1 MNIKKVLASSAILL
15 TLSSPITIKAS
26 ETYTFKK
33 GDTFNRVCFINYKDL
48 KYNYRLAYYNGII
61 DINKLDNNLT
71 ISLPTIEELENF
83 SFTYKVE
90 KNDTLEIIAQKFFGD
105 ALLGSLI
112 GEYNCLNEEIKPNDE
127 IFIPSFNQLMELNN
141 ACIGKVKKYVRTR
154 SV

>member
-15 TLSSPITIKAS
+15 TLATPLTTKAS
-26 ETYTFKK
+26 ETYRFKK
-33 GDTFNRVCFINYKDL
+33 GDTFNRVCFMNYKDL
-48 KYNYRLAYYNGII
+48 KYNYRLAYYNGIN
-61 DINKLDNNLT
+61 DINKLDANLL
-71 ISLPTIEELENF
+71 IVLPTIEELESF
-83 SFTYKVE
+83 SFTYKVKE
-90 KNDTLEIIAQKFFGD
+90 NDTLEIIAQKFFGD

-112 GEYNCLNEEIKPNDE
+112 GEYNCLNENIKPNDE